1 MERVLRTT
9 AEHPFWVRGRGWTAT
24 RQLRGGDALRS
35 HDGQWRAVESVR
47 DTGREEVVYNC
58 RVAEYH
64 TYFVGDEQWGFSVW
78 AHNSCGPTGAGAGT
92 NAPRWTLNERV
103 SGQLTDPRMGR
114 LQGRLT
120 TELLNDLANS
130 FTARRFWDAR
140 SNNINIIQEVDGRL
154 LRITVARGKF
164 EIISVGPIQ
173 ERNIVNSI
181 VRGDFIELR

>member
-1 MERVLRTT
+1 LRV
-9 AEHPFWVRGRGWTAT
+9 
-24 RQLRGGDALRS
+24 GDALRS
-35 HDGQWRAVESVR
+35 HDGQWLAVEGVR
-47 DTGREEVVYNC
+47 DTGREEVVYNG

-64 TYFVGDEQWGFSVW
+64 TYFVGDEGWGFSVW
-78 AHNSCGPTGAGAGT
+78 AHNSCGPGGAGAGT

-154 LRITVARGKF
+154 LRITVARDKF